1 MMIVLTNSKGGV
13 GKSTL
18 AVHTTIWLHDRGVR
32 VALLDADKQQ
42 SSSQWLHDADASV
55 TVQTAGT
62 PDECLDAAV
71 RLTESHDLVI
81 GDGPAGLDE
90 LSRALLLV
98 SDLALIPVGPSIL
111 DVRSVQDAIQVF
123 RYAQRVSQK
132 HLEGA
137 LVLNKVGK
145 RDRISRELICSLP
158 QLGLDATNSTIRDL
172 VAFRDAAQQGTVVG
186 RLGPSGSAAAR
197 DMDAFC
203 FELFGSLLNEQ
214 IGFKSPGGSLCG

>member
-1 MMIVLTNSKGGV
+1 MMVALANSKGGV

-18 AVHTTIWLHDRGVR
+18 AVHIAVWLQDHGVR

-42 SSSQWLHDADASV
+42 SSSLWLKDVDPGV
-55 TVQTAGT
+55 TVRVATT
-62 PDECLDAAV
+62 PEECLDAAV
-71 RLTESHDLVI
+71 ELAESHDIVI

-90 LSRALLLV
+90 ISRTLLLV
-98 SDLALIPVGPSIL
+98 ANLALIPVGPSIL

-123 RYAQRVSQK
+123 RYAQRISPK

-158 QLGLDATNSTIRDL
+158 QLGLGAAVSTIRNL
-172 VAFRDAAQQGTVVG
+172 TAFRDAAQQGTVVG
-186 RLGPSGSAAAR
+186 RLGKTGRSAA
-197 DMDAFC
+197 DDLDKFC
-203 FELFGSLLNEQ
+203 VELFASIPGNPVDLQ
-214 IGFKSPGGSLCG
+214 TPGGVLDE